1 LNSRSHAFTVGAH
14 GIASELGRDGRE
26 GPAGDACSWEVAPDS
41 HLEPSELVG
50 AVINVAITGRCVDAT
65 IVSHV

>member
-1 LNSRSHAFTVGAH
+1 MQVN
-14 GIASELGRDGRE
+14 LGVMAVK
-26 GPAGDACSWEVAPDS
+26 GPLEVAPDS

>member
-1 LNSRSHAFTVGAH
+1 MQVN
-14 GIASELGRDGRE
+14 LGVMAVKACE

-41 HLEPSELVG
+41 HLEPYELVG